1 MPETLST
8 PGTGARIQD
17 AVVKYGFIAITVIL
31 FLYFALTEPS
41 FASSSSLF
49 LLLKFASVTAILGL
63 GVTFT
68 MVVGGLDL
76 SIGATAGLAVQLAA
90 MAMVFYNLTGTTA
103 VVVVLIG
110 GVLVGLLN
118 AFLIVICKIP
128 DLLATL
134 GMMFVI
140 QGAKLIPVSGQSV
153 SSGMVLRDG
162 SVAPGSFTPAF
173 LKIDRGFIGPVPLPV
188 VIMLVLVVVSWFFLS
203 RTTWGRVMYAIGSN
217 PQAARLSGVRVG
229 LYHGLAYVIS
239 GLFASIGGLILVS
252 RIGQG
257 DVNAG
262 ASSLLEAVAVALV
275 GTSVLGLAK
284 PNAWGTFLGALLI
297 GIVLTGLTMKGLQ
310 YYHQDTAKGLV
321 LIVALLILTGTVN
334 GWFLVGPG
342 NIASLGQSSYGLL
355 LIAKLV
361 LFGGMLGLAALNRY
375 RLTPALAQA
384 IEEEAAPRAQ
394 ALLRAS
400 LFVEGGLAIVIL
412 GLVAW
417 LGTLSP
423 PMSM

>member
-1 MPETLST
+1 MPETPSAL
-8 PGTGARIQD
+8 GIRARIQD

-31 FLYFALTEPS
+31 FLYFSLTEPA
-41 FASSSSLF
+41 FATSPSLF

-76 SIGATAGLAVQLAA
+76 SIGATAGLTVQLAA
-90 MAMVFYNLTGTTA
+90 MTMVFYNLTGTTA
-103 VVVVLIG
+103 VVVALIG
-110 GVLVGLLN
+110 GVAVGLMN
-118 AFLIVICKIP
+118 AFLIVVAKIP

-140 QGAKLIPVSGQSV
+140 MGAKLIPVSGQSV

-162 SVAPGSFTPAF
+162 SVAPGSFTPEF
-173 LKIDRGFIGPVPLPV
+173 LKIDRGFLGPVPLPV
-188 VIMLVLVVVSWFFLS
+188 VIMLVLVVASWFFLS
-203 RTTWGRVMYAIGSN
+203 RTTWGRLMYAIGAN
-217 PQAARLSGVRVG
+217 PEAARLSGVRVG
-229 LYHGLAYVIS
+229 IYHGLAYVIS
-239 GLFASIGGLILVS
+239 GLFASIAGLILVS

-297 GIVLTGLTMKGLQ
+297 GIVLTGLTMKGFQ

-321 LIVALLILTGTVN
+321 LIVALLFSFTISRRKV
-334 GWFLVGPG
+334 
-342 NIASLGQSSYGLL
+342 
-355 LIAKLV
+355 
-361 LFGGMLGLAALNRY
+361 RY
-375 RLTPALAQA
+375 SPA
-384 IEEEAAPRAQ
+384 
-394 ALLRAS
+394 
-400 LFVEGGLAIVIL
+400 
-412 GLVAW
+412 
-417 LGTLSP
+417 T
-423 PMSM
+423 

>member
-1 MPETLST
+1 MPEVLST
-8 PGTGARIQD
+8 PGIGARIQD
-17 AVVKYGFIAITVIL
+17 AVVKYGFIAVTVIL
-31 FLYFALTEPS
+31 FLYFAFTEPA

-49 LLLKFASVTAILGL
+49 SLLKFASVTAILGL

-103 VVVVLIG
+103 IVAVLVG
-110 GVLVGLLN
+110 GVAVGLLN
-118 AFLIVICKIP
+118 AFLIVACKIP

-134 GMMFVI
+134 GTMFVI

-162 SVAPGSFTPAF
+162 SVAPGSFTPGF

-188 VIMLVLVVVSWFFLS
+188 IIMMVLVVVSWFILS
-203 RTTWGRVMYAIGSN
+203 RTTWGRIMYAIGSN
-217 PQAARLSGVRVG
+217 PEAARLSGVRVG

-284 PNAWGTFLGALLI
+284 PNAWGTLLGALLI
-297 GIVLTGLTMKGLQ
+297 GIVLAGLTMKGLQ

-321 LIVALLILTGTVN
+321 LIVALLFSFTISRRKV
-334 GWFLVGPG
+334 
-342 NIASLGQSSYGLL
+342 
-355 LIAKLV
+355 
-361 LFGGMLGLAALNRY
+361 RY
-375 RLTPALAQA
+375 SPA
-384 IEEEAAPRAQ
+384 
-394 ALLRAS
+394 
-400 LFVEGGLAIVIL
+400 
-412 GLVAW
+412 
-417 LGTLSP
+417 T
-423 PMSM
+423 

>member
-1 MPETLST
+1 MPETPSAL
-8 PGTGARIQD
+8 GIGARIQD

-31 FLYFALTEPS
+31 FLYFSLTEPS

-76 SIGATAGLAVQLAA
+76 SIGATAGLTVQLAA
-90 MAMVFYNLTGTTA
+90 MTMVFYNLTGTTA
-103 VVVVLIG
+103 VLVGLIG
-110 GVLVGLLN
+110 GLVVGLMN
-118 AFLIVICKIP
+118 AFLIVVAKIP

-140 QGAKLIPVSGQSV
+140 MGAKLIPVSGQSV

-162 SVAPGSFTPAF
+162 SVAPGRFTPDF
-173 LKIDRGFIGPVPLPV
+173 LKIDRGFIGPIPLPV
-188 VIMLVLVVVSWFFLS
+188 VIMMVLVVASWFFLS
-203 RTTWGRVMYAIGSN
+203 RTTWGRLMYAIGAN
-217 PQAARLSGVRVG
+217 PEAARLSGVRVG
-229 LYHGLAYVIS
+229 FYHGLAYVLS

-321 LIVALLILTGTVN
+321 LIVALLFSFTISRRKV
-334 GWFLVGPG
+334 
-342 NIASLGQSSYGLL
+342 
-355 LIAKLV
+355 
-361 LFGGMLGLAALNRY
+361 RY
-375 RLTPALAQA
+375 SPA
-384 IEEEAAPRAQ
+384 
-394 ALLRAS
+394 
-400 LFVEGGLAIVIL
+400 
-412 GLVAW
+412 
-417 LGTLSP
+417 T
-423 PMSM
+423 

>member
-1 MPETLST
+1 VPETLST

-31 FLYFALTEPS
+31 FLYFALTETS

-162 SVAPGSFTPAF
+162 SVAPGSFTPGF

-188 VIMLVLVVVSWFFLS
+188 VIMLVLVVASWFFLS

-321 LIVALLILTGTVN
+321 LIVALLFSFTISRRKV
-334 GWFLVGPG
+334 
-342 NIASLGQSSYGLL
+342 
-355 LIAKLV
+355 
-361 LFGGMLGLAALNRY
+361 RY
-375 RLTPALAQA
+375 SPA
-384 IEEEAAPRAQ
+384 
-394 ALLRAS
+394 
-400 LFVEGGLAIVIL
+400 
-412 GLVAW
+412 
-417 LGTLSP
+417 T
-423 PMSM
+423 

>member
-1 MPETLST
+1 MPETPSAL
-8 PGTGARIQD
+8 GIRARIQD

-31 FLYFALTEPS
+31 FLYFSLTEPA
-41 FASSSSLF
+41 FATSSSLF

-76 SIGATAGLAVQLAA
+76 SIGATAGLTVQLAA
-90 MAMVFYNLTGTTA
+90 MTMVFYNLTGTTA
-103 VVVVLIG
+103 VVVALIG
-110 GVLVGLLN
+110 GVVVGLMN
-118 AFLIVICKIP
+118 AFLIVVAKIP

-140 QGAKLIPVSGQSV
+140 MGAKLIPVSGQSV

-162 SVAPGSFTPAF
+162 SVAPGSFTPEF

-188 VIMLVLVVVSWFFLS
+188 VIMLVLVVASWFFLS
-203 RTTWGRVMYAIGSN
+203 RTTWGRLMYAIGAN
-217 PQAARLSGVRVG
+217 PEAARLSGVRVG
-229 LYHGLAYVIS
+229 LYRGLAYVIS
-239 GLFASIGGLILVS
+239 GLFASIAGLILVS

-297 GIVLTGLTMKGLQ
+297 GIVLTGLTMKGFQ

-321 LIVALLILTGTVN
+321 LIVALLFSFTISRRKV
-334 GWFLVGPG
+334 
-342 NIASLGQSSYGLL
+342 
-355 LIAKLV
+355 
-361 LFGGMLGLAALNRY
+361 RY
-375 RLTPALAQA
+375 SPA
-384 IEEEAAPRAQ
+384 
-394 ALLRAS
+394 
-400 LFVEGGLAIVIL
+400 
-412 GLVAW
+412 
-417 LGTLSP
+417 T
-423 PMSM
+423 

>member
-1 MPETLST
+1 VPETSSAL
-8 PGTGARIQD
+8 GIRARIQD

-31 FLYFALTEPS
+31 FLYFSLTEPA
-41 FASSSSLF
+41 FATSSSLF

-76 SIGATAGLAVQLAA
+76 SIGATAGLTVQLAA
-90 MAMVFYNLTGTTA
+90 MTMVFYNLTGTTA
-103 VVVVLIG
+103 VVVALIG
-110 GVLVGLLN
+110 GVVVGLMN
-118 AFLIVICKIP
+118 AFLIVVAKIP

-140 QGAKLIPVSGQSV
+140 MGAKLIPVSGQSV

-162 SVAPGSFTPAF
+162 SVAPGSFTPEF
-173 LKIDRGFIGPVPLPV
+173 LKIDRGFLGPVPLPV
-188 VIMLVLVVVSWFFLS
+188 VIMLVLVIASWFFLS
-203 RTTWGRVMYAIGSN
+203 RTTWGRLMYAIGAN
-217 PQAARLSGVRVG
+217 PEAARLSGVRVG
-229 LYHGLAYVIS
+229 AYRGLAYVIS
-239 GLFASIGGLILVS
+239 GLFASIAGLILVS

-297 GIVLTGLTMKGLQ
+297 GIVLTGLTMKGFQ

-321 LIVALLILTGTVN
+321 LIVALLFSFTISRRKV
-334 GWFLVGPG
+334 
-342 NIASLGQSSYGLL
+342 
-355 LIAKLV
+355 
-361 LFGGMLGLAALNRY
+361 RY
-375 RLTPALAQA
+375 SPA
-384 IEEEAAPRAQ
+384 
-394 ALLRAS
+394 
-400 LFVEGGLAIVIL
+400 
-412 GLVAW
+412 
-417 LGTLSP
+417 T
-423 PMSM
+423 

>member
-1 MPETLST
+1 MR
-8 PGTGARIQD
+8 ARIQD

-31 FLYFALTEPS
+31 FLYFSLTEPA
-41 FASSSSLF
+41 FATSSSLF

-76 SIGATAGLAVQLAA
+76 SIGATAGLTVQLAA
-90 MAMVFYNLTGTTA
+90 MTMVFYNLTGTTA
-103 VVVVLIG
+103 VVIALIG
-110 GVLVGLLN
+110 GVVVGLMN
-118 AFLIVICKIP
+118 AFLIVVAKIP

-140 QGAKLIPVSGQSV
+140 MGAKLIPVSGQSV

-162 SVAPGSFTPAF
+162 SVAPGSFTPEF
-173 LKIDRGFIGPVPLPV
+173 LKIDRGFLGPVPLPV
-188 VIMLVLVVVSWFFLS
+188 VIMLVLVVASWFFLS
-203 RTTWGRVMYAIGSN
+203 RTTWGRLMYAIGAN
-217 PQAARLSGVRVG
+217 PEAARLSGVRVG
-229 LYHGLAYVIS
+229 LYRGLAYVIS
-239 GLFASIGGLILVS
+239 GLFASIAGLILVS

-297 GIVLTGLTMKGLQ
+297 GIVLTGLTMKGFQ

-321 LIVALLILTGTVN
+321 LIVALLFSFTISRRKV
-334 GWFLVGPG
+334 
-342 NIASLGQSSYGLL
+342 
-355 LIAKLV
+355 
-361 LFGGMLGLAALNRY
+361 RY
-375 RLTPALAQA
+375 SPA
-384 IEEEAAPRAQ
+384 
-394 ALLRAS
+394 
-400 LFVEGGLAIVIL
+400 
-412 GLVAW
+412 
-417 LGTLSP
+417 T
-423 PMSM
+423 

>member
-1 MPETLST
+1 VPETPSAL
-8 PGTGARIQD
+8 GIRARIQD

-31 FLYFALTEPS
+31 FLYFSLTEPA
-41 FASSSSLF
+41 FATSPSLF

-76 SIGATAGLAVQLAA
+76 SIGATAGLTVQLAA
-90 MAMVFYNLTGTTA
+90 MTMVFYNLTGTTA
-103 VVVVLIG
+103 VVVALIG
-110 GVLVGLLN
+110 GVAVGLMN
-118 AFLIVICKIP
+118 AFLIVVAKIP

-140 QGAKLIPVSGQSV
+140 MGAKLIPVSGQSV

-162 SVAPGSFTPAF
+162 SVAPGSFTPEF
-173 LKIDRGFIGPVPLPV
+173 LKIDRGFLGPVPLPV
-188 VIMLVLVVVSWFFLS
+188 VIMLVLVVASWFFLS
-203 RTTWGRVMYAIGSN
+203 RTTWGRLMYAIGAN
-217 PQAARLSGVRVG
+217 PEAARLSGVRVG
-229 LYHGLAYVIS
+229 IYHGLAYVIS
-239 GLFASIGGLILVS
+239 GLFASIAGLILVS

-297 GIVLTGLTMKGLQ
+297 GIVLTGLTMKGFQ

-321 LIVALLILTGTVN
+321 LIVALLFSFTISRRKV
-334 GWFLVGPG
+334 
-342 NIASLGQSSYGLL
+342 
-355 LIAKLV
+355 
-361 LFGGMLGLAALNRY
+361 RY
-375 RLTPALAQA
+375 SPA
-384 IEEEAAPRAQ
+384 
-394 ALLRAS
+394 
-400 LFVEGGLAIVIL
+400 
-412 GLVAW
+412 
-417 LGTLSP
+417 T
-423 PMSM
+423 